1 MVSRLRGRAV
11 QTNAPMTR
19 KSWGVLFLPLNSLP
33 ASEDCSDLSTGL
45 LILQRWIDI
54 ASFANPSAVWVMP
67 TVDVGN
73 DALLAW

>member
-1 MVSRLRGRAV
+1 
-11 QTNAPMTR
+11 
-19 KSWGVLFLPLNSLP
+19 LFLPLNSLP

-45 LILQRWIDI
+45 AVELILQRWADT